1 MDAVFNGLND
11 RQREAVTATEG
22 YVRVIAGA
30 GSGKTKLLVSRY
42 AYLVLAL
49 GIDPANI
56 LCVTFTNKAA
66 GEMKARI
73 RAAIGE
79 GYDTG
84 LTCTYHGFCAR
95 LLREDG
101 GRLFLDRG
109 FRILDTGRMKGMLE
123 EIYRKRE
130 LRLDHASFE
139 DILRKLGRIKADT
152 AYVPAMTDPTP
163 RRILADV
170 AAAGVSEADLSILE
184 ELLQRQKA
192 VIGLDFHDLINYA
205 LYLLETNAEV
215 RSKWQERLNYIQVD
229 EFQDSSRRELHLVE
243 LLSGGYGNLMIVGD
257 PDQNIYE
264 WRGSDVRL
272 LVDFDKAHTPCQTVF
287 LDRNYR
293 STPQILTCAN
303 TLIDC
308 NTVRLK
314 KDLYTC
320 APPGEPVMH
329 YHEKSDGDE
338 AARVLALVRELHAGG
353 YAYAD
358 MAVLYRSGFLSRTVE
373 KKLTEGHIPYEI
385 VGGVRFFRRMEVLD
399 MMAYLRLMPP
409 VTMTPS
415 AALSMCRAANW
426 DAGGW
431 SCWNGWQQRDP
442 GTAQSMRR
450 ILPMTTVPAG
460 CWALC
465 TPVWRIRTWV
475 MRSAGQVRRN
485 LPALSVRCDTM
496 RPPCACRISCGVF
509 APRRAMRHTSA
520 RWVTRN
526 GWRIWLNFSAWRR
539 NSKKASGRICPC
551 RLS

>member
-163 RRILADV
+163 RRPESV
-170 AAAGVSEADLSILE
+170 K
-184 ELLQRQKA
+184 Q
-192 VIGLDFHDLINYA
+192 
-205 LYLLETNAEV
+205 T
-215 RSKWQERLNYIQVD
+215 
-229 EFQDSSRRELHLVE
+229 FQSWKNCS
-243 LLSGGYGNLMIVGD
+243 
-257 PDQNIYE
+257 
-264 WRGSDVRL
+264 
-272 LVDFDKAHTPCQTVF
+272 
-287 LDRNYR
+287 
-293 STPQILTCAN
+293 
-303 TLIDC
+303 
-308 NTVRLK
+308 
-314 KDLYTC
+314 
-320 APPGEPVMH
+320 
-329 YHEKSDGDE
+329 
-338 AARVLALVRELHAGG
+338 
-353 YAYAD
+353 
-358 MAVLYRSGFLSRTVE
+358 
-373 KKLTEGHIPYEI
+373 
-385 VGGVRFFRRMEVLD
+385 
-399 MMAYLRLMPP
+399 
-409 VTMTPS
+409 
-415 AALSMCRAANW
+415 
-426 DAGGW
+426 
-431 SCWNGWQQRDP
+431 
-442 GTAQSMRR
+442 
-450 ILPMTTVPAG
+450 
-460 CWALC
+460 
-465 TPVWRIRTWV
+465 
-475 MRSAGQVRRN
+475 
-485 LPALSVRCDTM
+485 
-496 RPPCACRISCGVF
+496 
-509 APRRAMRHTSA
+509 
-520 RWVTRN
+520 
-526 GWRIWLNFSAWRR
+526 
-539 NSKKASGRICPC
+539 SGRKPSSDWTFTI
-551 RLS
+551 

>member
-170 AAAGVSEADLSILE
+170 AAAGISEADLSILE

-272 LVDFDKAHTPCQTVF
+272 LVDFDKAHTPCRTVF

-308 NTVRLK
+308 NKVRLK

-329 YHEKSDGDE
+329 YHEK
-338 AARVLALVRELHAGG
+338 V
-353 YAYAD
+353 
-358 MAVLYRSGFLSRTVE
+358 MATRRHVCWRLSG
-373 KKLTEGHIPYEI
+373 
-385 VGGVRFFRRMEVLD
+385 
-399 MMAYLRLMPP
+399 
-409 VTMTPS
+409 
-415 AALSMCRAANW
+415 
-426 DAGGW
+426 
-431 SCWNGWQQRDP
+431 SC
-442 GTAQSMRR
+442 T
-450 ILPMTTVPAG
+450 PAG
-460 CWALC
+460 TPMPIWQCC
-465 TPVWRIRTWV
+465 TAPA
-475 MRSAGQVRRN
+475 SCPGQ
-485 LPALSVRCDTM
+485 
-496 RPPCACRISCGVF
+496 
-509 APRRAMRHTSA
+509 
-520 RWVTRN
+520 
-526 GWRIWLNFSAWRR
+526 WRR
-539 NSKKASGRICPC
+539 S
-551 RLS
+551 